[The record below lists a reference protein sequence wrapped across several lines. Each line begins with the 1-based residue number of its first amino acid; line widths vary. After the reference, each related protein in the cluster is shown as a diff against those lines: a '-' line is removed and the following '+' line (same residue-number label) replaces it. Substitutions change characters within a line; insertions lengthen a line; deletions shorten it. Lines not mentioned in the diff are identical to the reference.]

1 MAQGFLFLLCFLFQ
15 YFVTALPDQM
25 TSCKIR
31 NHALQ
36 GYSQF
41 PVLEQ
46 WQADA
51 VRHQESNLVS
61 GWMTLAEF
69 LWCVSVAKPRT
80 RFHCWNP
87 LFWAN
92 LSWLLCA
99 LKPQPALA
107 ELQQWQIMEIK
118 LASLE
123 TAIKKNDGMLTV
135 LFHWGL
141 CPQWIALHRFI
152 PSPTSEVM
160 ISLG

>member
-92 LSWLLCA
+92 LS
-99 LKPQPALA
+99 
-107 ELQQWQIMEIK
+107 
-118 LASLE
+118 
-123 TAIKKNDGMLTV
+123 
-135 LFHWGL
+135 
-141 CPQWIALHRFI
+141 
-152 PSPTSEVM
+152 
-160 ISLG
+160 